1 MSTKNLKTT
10 RDFCVFNNR
19 PQIEA
24 ILKGFPLPQEEILR
38 LIGIAEAHW
47 YFDYGGDPTRPHAL
61 LTSGKHSV
69 GYINCPELF
78 QYPLIKEVMAAQ
90 QARIL
95 MDAGIEFGSIDW
107 VLGSPMA
114 GITFSDSVAGFLGAR
129 SAYTE
134 EKDGVKKLVR
144 FGIKPGDTVLQIEEL
159 VTEATT
165 LRAQQTALMEAT
177 DGGAKLI
184 PFVGIFFNRSGE
196 TKFGDQQYVSVVDQN
211 MPRWTPEDCPH
222 CRNGSE
228 AIPPKKPHSN
238 WVRLTTKPE
247 PPLGWSCP
255 SCQSGNPGSNTI
267 CQQCGTSKQ
276 MA

>member
-1 MSTKNLKTT
+1 MDTQRLLSV
-10 RDFCVFNNR
+10 RDFRTFNNR
-19 PQIEA
+19 PTVDG
-24 ILKGFPLPQEEILR
+24 ILKGFLLTQEEILR
-38 LIGIAEAHW
+38 LIGLAEAHW
-47 YFDYGGDPTRPHAL
+47 YFDYKGDPTRPHAL
-61 LTSGKHSV
+61 LTSGKHSD

-95 MDAGIEFGSIDW
+95 MDAGIKFGSVDW

-114 GITFSDSVAGFLGAR
+114 GITYSDSVAGFLGAR

-165 LRAQQTALMEAT
+165 LRAQRAALMEAT
-177 DGGAKLI
+177 GGGAELI
-184 PFVGIFFNRSGE
+184 PYVGIFFNRSGE
-196 TKFGDQQYVSVVDQN
+196 TTFGEQKYVSVVDQN
-211 MPRWTPEDCPH
+211 MPRWSPEECPH

-228 AIPPKKPHSN
+228 AIPPKKPHAN
-238 WVRLTTKPE
+238 WVRLTAKPE

-255 SCQSGNPGSNTI
+255 SCQSGNPDTNTI
-267 CQQCGTSKQ
+267 CQQCGTARQ